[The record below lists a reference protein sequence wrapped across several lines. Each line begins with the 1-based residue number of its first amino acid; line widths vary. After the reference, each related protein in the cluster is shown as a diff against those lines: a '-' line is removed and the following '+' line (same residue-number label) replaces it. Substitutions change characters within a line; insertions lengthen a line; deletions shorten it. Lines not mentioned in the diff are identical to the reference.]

1 MTTRI
6 NSGLYSL
13 THGGKTYEVERY
25 PDGSWLTFVI
35 NGSRE
40 YLNDF
45 STKRAAIASIAGPAP
60 AHHITM

>member
-6 NSGLYSL
+6 APGLYSL
-13 THGGKTYEVERY
+13 IHAGKTYEVERY
-25 PDGSWLTFVI
+25 PDGSWLTFVV

-45 STKRAAIASIAGPAP
+45 ATKRDAIASIIA
-60 AHHITM
+60 

>member
-13 THGGKTYEVERY
+13 THAGKTYEVERY

-35 NGSRE
+35 NGGRE
-40 YLNDF
+40 YLSDF
-45 STKRAAIASIAGPAP
+45 SSKRAAIASIVG
-60 AHHITM
+60 

>member
-13 THGGKTYEVERY
+13 THAGKTYEVERY

-40 YLNDF
+40 YLSDF
-45 STKRAAIASIAGPAP
+45 STKRAAIASIVG
-60 AHHITM
+60 